1 MAEYTLNRT
10 VFKKEAYESAI
21 DTSFAQSSTPPPPLE
36 ETISISEFFDL
47 YDAIFYDI
55 PVEGDTNSHTYIAK
69 TSGEYAD
76 IGKDNEDVQ
85 ALLDEI
91 TELRQLNLE
100 LTQQLASIQVS
111 SSAQVSSVPPIT
123 TNDI

>member
-1 MAEYTLNRT
+1 MAEYPLNRT
-10 VFKKEAYESAI
+10 VFKKEAYENAI
-21 DTSFAQSSTPPPPLE
+21 DISFTQQATPPQPLE

-55 PVEGDTNSHTYIAK
+55 PVEGDTNSHMYIAQ
-69 TSGEYAD
+69 TSGDYA
-76 IGKDNEDVQ
+76 GFERENEDVQ

-111 SSAQVSSVPPIT
+111 SSIQTSSIPPTT
-123 TNDI
+123 TNEI

>member
-1 MAEYTLNRT
+1 MAEYPLNRT

-21 DTSFAQSSTPPPPLE
+21 DISFAQSSTPPPPLE

-55 PVEGDTNSHTYIAK
+55 PVEGDINSHTYITL

-91 TELRQLNLE
+91 TDLRQQNLE
-100 LTQQLASIQVS
+100 LSQQLALIQTPTS
-111 SSAQVSSVPPIT
+111 STPPIT

>member
-1 MAEYTLNRT
+1 MAEYPLNRT
-10 VFKKEAYESAI
+10 VFKKEAYENAI
-21 DTSFAQSSTPPPPLE
+21 DISFAQQTTPPPPLE

-55 PVEGDTNSHTYIAK
+55 PVEGDINSHTYIAQ
-69 TSGEYAD
+69 TSGEYANV
-76 IGKDNEDVQ
+76 GKDNEDVQ

-100 LTQQLASIQVS
+100 LTQQLASIQTS
-111 SSAQVSSVPPIT
+111 SSFQVSSTPPIT

>member
-1 MAEYTLNRT
+1 MAEYPLNRT
-10 VFKKEAYESAI
+10 VFKKEDYENAI
-21 DTSFAQSSTPPPPLE
+21 DISFAQQSTPPPPLE

-55 PVEGDTNSHTYIAK
+55 PVEGDINSHTYIAQ
-69 TSGEYAD
+69 TSGEYAN

-100 LTQQLASIQVS
+100 LSQQLASIQIS
-111 SSAQVSSVPPIT
+111 SSNQTSSTPPLT

>member
-1 MAEYTLNRT
+1 MAEYPLNRT
-10 VFKKEAYESAI
+10 VFKKEAYENAI

-36 ETISISEFFDL
+36 DTISITEFFDL

-55 PVEGDTNSHTYIAK
+55 PVEGDINSHTYIAL
-69 TSGEYAD
+69 TSGEYANV
-76 IGKDNEDVQ
+76 GKDNEDVQ

-91 TELRQLNLE
+91 TDLRQQNLE
-100 LTQQLASIQVS
+100 LSQQLAGIQTTS
-111 SSAQVSSVPPIT
+111 SFISPIT